1 MVLHRSA
8 PDQTIHPFRDRASL
22 GRVLLWILAALIWPI
37 LAALTVPGSSADF
50 VLPFLLVPVAVG
62 FSAFSRYR
70 MLRDTT
76 WAFTQDS
83 FTRILRGATLQSTE
97 WGEVEIL
104 RPNRRRGRLRFSGD
118 VDFELVARGRTSG
131 EIRIAF
137 PLSQTSDA
145 PTASRVL
152 NALVQHL
159 APRVV
164 HPSVPVLLHLLEDG
178 PAALQGLPAK
188 RSRENATASLGRVEI
203 VVLARELR
211 RAHARA
217 ELPDG
222 LLTAYAEALYV
233 ARDPESALAAA
244 RKALA
249 KNPADVWALTCN
261 GLALW
266 DLGQAVQVLG
276 NDEATEEIRSW
287 GWPESPER
295 AEATSWR
302 GVSTPAQ
309 RRPPSPPSIVAAL
322 CAVGAVLVGAWS
334 LGRITDTVN
343 HGPTSYYLLAVSIV
357 VLIPAVVRIA
367 RSIR

>member
-137 PLSQTSDA
+137 PLSQTRSNISLRASCIRPCRCSCICSKTVQRHSRVFPRSARERTPQPPWDEWRSWYSPGNCVVPTHGRSC
-145 PTASRVL
+145 PTASSRHTL
-152 NALVQHL
+152 KHSTWRAT
-159 APRVV
+159 
-164 HPSVPVLLHLLEDG
+164 
-178 PAALQGLPAK
+178 
-188 RSRENATASLGRVEI
+188 RSRRSQRHV
-203 VVLARELR
+203 RRLR
-211 RAHARA
+211 RTR
-217 ELPDG
+217 LM
-222 LLTAYAEALYV
+222 
-233 ARDPESALAAA
+233 S
-244 RKALA
+244 
-249 KNPADVWALTCN
+249 
-261 GLALW
+261 
-266 DLGQAVQVLG
+266 
-276 NDEATEEIRSW
+276 
-287 GWPESPER
+287 
-295 AEATSWR
+295 
-302 GVSTPAQ
+302 
-309 RRPPSPPSIVAAL
+309 
-322 CAVGAVLVGAWS
+322 
-334 LGRITDTVN
+334 GR
-343 HGPTSYYLLAVSIV
+343 
-357 VLIPAVVRIA
+357 
-367 RSIR
+367 